1 MSLKEIKQRFRKFT
15 GIYKKNFLQ
24 LSQNQILSPLLKVFF
39 VCKDE
44 DAKVIHKK
52 KRFASLRLSVLYDN
66 RTFRRRFIITKNIG
80 IIYQFAPKFQL

>member
-44 DAKVIHKK
+44 DPKIILQDNNA
-52 KRFASLRLSVLYDN
+52 LRHGVLTY
-66 RTFRRRFIITKNIG
+66 FLIIGLFGENS
-80 IIYQFAPKFQL
+80 